1 MFQLFR
7 FAHIVGVAMFF
18 GSILGHVAT
27 TLIPGAAES
36 APAMLAAR
44 QAIVLANLYVT
55 IPGLTIAVISGAL
68 MVATSK
74 YQKGLALPLHIGLG
88 VAVAV
93 IAAVVLIPVAFEL
106 EAAATSVSNGT
117 MTQAGLAQAAAR
129 EEMFGALN
137 ILLAFVAIAGGV
149 AASLLRQR
157 QP

>member
-18 GSILGHVAT
+18 GSILGHVVT
-27 TLIPGAAES
+27 TLIPSAADS

-93 IAAVVLIPVAFEL
+93 IAAVVLIPAAFEL

-117 MTQAGLAQAAAR
+117 TTQTGLAQTAAR

-137 ILLAFVAIAGGV
+137 IFLAFAAIAFGV
-149 AASLLRQR
+149 ALALLRQR